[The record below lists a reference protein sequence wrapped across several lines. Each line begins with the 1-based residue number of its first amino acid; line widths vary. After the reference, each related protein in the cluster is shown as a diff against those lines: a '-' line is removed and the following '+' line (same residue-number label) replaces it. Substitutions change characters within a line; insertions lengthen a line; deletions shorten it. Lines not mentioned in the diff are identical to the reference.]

1 MKPIMNTATAL
12 DKEINQYLP
21 QLNVKQKRTVL
32 TVVKTFMEDQQDW
45 WDEIGEEQQKAI
57 DKALAEMKAG
67 KLTPHDE
74 VMKKYKKWLKK

>member
-1 MKPIMNTATAL
+1 MAVINTAT
-12 DKEINQYLP
+12 
-21 QLNVKQKRTVL
+21 T
-32 TVVKTFMEDQQDW
+32 MEYHQDW